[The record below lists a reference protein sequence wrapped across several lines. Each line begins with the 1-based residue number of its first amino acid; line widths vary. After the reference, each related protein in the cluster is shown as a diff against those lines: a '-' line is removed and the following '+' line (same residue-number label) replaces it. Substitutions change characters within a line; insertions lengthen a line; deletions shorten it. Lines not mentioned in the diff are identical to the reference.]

1 MEKKTVR
8 DIDVT
13 GKRVLV
19 RVDFNIPL
27 DGETR
32 AILSDSRIR
41 ASLPTIQ
48 YLIDHRAKIVLCS
61 HLGRPGGK
69 VDEQLRM
76 RPVAER
82 LSQLIELPVQVVS
95 DCVDKE
101 VRDKVRLLR
110 EGEILL
116 LENLRFHPEE
126 EANEPHFAQEL
137 ASLADIYVDDAFGTA
152 HRIHASTV
160 GVTKYL
166 PAVAGFLIQKEVDC
180 IQELLSEPSHPFA
193 CLLGGAK
200 INDKIRL
207 IRNILQVV
215 DVLLIG
221 GAMATTFLKAQG
233 LSVGQ
238 SLVDNGSLG
247 LARELLQET
256 KDKNIRL
263 LLPVDE
269 VVVDKVER
277 NTPSKVITI
286 SRMSSEGYIVDI
298 GPQTCQLF
306 CNELKK
312 SRTVIW
318 NGPMGVSEIAAFAK
332 GTRYIATCLSHIN
345 STTVIG
351 GGSSA
356 EVVEGMGLTERM
368 THVSTG
374 GGASLKLLK
383 GCPLPAVQVLQD
395 KD

>member
-48 YLIDHRAKIVLCS
+48 YLIDHRARIVLCS

-101 VRDKVRLLR
+101 VRNKVRLLR

-256 KDKNIRL
+256 KDNDIRL

-269 VVVDKVER
+269 VVVDKVKR
-277 NTPSKVITI
+277 NAPSKVVTI
-286 SRMSSEGYIVDI
+286 SRVPSEGYIVDI

-312 SRTVIW
+312 SRSVMW
-318 NGPMGVSEIAAFAK
+318 NGPMGISEIADFAK
-332 GTRYIATCLSHIN
+332 GTRCIATCLSNIDAI
-345 STTVIG
+345 TVIG

-356 EVVEGMGLTERM
+356 EAVDEMGLTERM

-374 GGASLKLLK
+374 GGASLELLK
-383 GCPLPAVQVLQD
+383 GCPLPAVQALQD

>member
-1 MEKKTVR
+1 
-8 DIDVT
+8 
-13 GKRVLV
+13 
-19 RVDFNIPL
+19 
-27 DGETR
+27 
-32 AILSDSRIR
+32 
-41 ASLPTIQ
+41 
-48 YLIDHRAKIVLCS
+48 
-61 HLGRPGGK
+61 
-69 VDEQLRM
+69 M